1 MREYP
6 DGPVVGVGV
15 IVLKGQ
21 RALLIRRANDP
32 GRGQWSVPGGVVE
45 LGETLQEAARR
56 EVCEECGVDVIVG
69 SNIDFYDLVERDDQG
84 RIRFHYVLIHFIAD
98 YQRGQLQ
105 AGSDALEVA
114 WASEQEVHG
123 LIMPERLREIVLK
136 ALTRS
141 SPVP

>member
-56 EVCEECGVDVIVG
+56 EVCEECDVDVIVG
-69 SNIDFYDLVERDDQG
+69 SNIDLYDLVERDDRG
-84 RIRFHYVLIHFIAD
+84 RIRFHYILIHFIAD
-98 YQRGQLQ
+98 YQRGQPQ

-123 LIMPERLREIVLK
+123 LIMPERLRETVLK

-141 SPVP
+141 GPVP